1 MKKKTKV
8 KKKIIDNVNNR
19 QQTHQ
24 PLYVIFFLYFVI
36 SLNPS
41 LAKVTTVVP

>member
-1 MKKKTKV
+1 MSTT
-8 KKKIIDNVNNR
+8 DNKH
-19 QQTHQ
+19 TS
-24 PLYVIFFLYFVI
+24 LYVIFSLYFVI